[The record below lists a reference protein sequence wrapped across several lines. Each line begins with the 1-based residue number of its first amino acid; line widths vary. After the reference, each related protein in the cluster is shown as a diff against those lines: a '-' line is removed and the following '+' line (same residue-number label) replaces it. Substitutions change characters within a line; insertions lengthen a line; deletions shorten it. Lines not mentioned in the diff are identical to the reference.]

1 MSYVTKIVI
10 YDKNVIYDIFRHFAC
25 FAGVFLCVLCLQQPK
40 ERNMDWFAGV
50 LTQIE
55 NSGWKEVQKWDGV
68 SFRKA
73 VEIVMEIRKDSP
85 NAEFIYKPFPT
96 QL

>member
-1 MSYVTKIVI
+1 
-10 YDKNVIYDIFRHFAC
+10 
-25 FAGVFLCVLCLQQPK
+25 
-40 ERNMDWFAGV
+40 MDWFAGV